1 MKIEFEYGG
10 VVVDIFVDP
19 ADEYTEI
26 NPVPILKALQEAY
39 MAMQLAGVGHFKI
52 EVKQ

>member
-1 MKIEFEYGG
+1 MKIQFEYAG
-10 VVVDIFVDP
+10 VVVDIFIEP
-19 ADEYTEI
+19 TEESMKI

-52 EVKQ
+52 EVKE

>member
-19 ADEYTEI
+19 HDGLVEI
-26 NPVPILKALQEAY
+26 NPMPILKALQEAY
-39 MAMQLAGVGHFKI
+39 MSMQLAGIGHFKI
-52 EVKQ
+52 EVKE